1 MQDLIDYAIGRG
13 WGVKYRDLG
22 RRNGE
27 YSRGLITINDL
38 RRTGFT
44 IRMTMA
50 HEIGHAHYDHQWTDD
65 PGAWKRQEREA
76 DVFAAML
83 LISRDEYAH
92 AERIVGEHPGAI
104 AKELA
109 VTENHVLLWRENYS
123 KSQAQT
129 WRLRAV
135 S

>member
-50 HEIGHAHYDHQWTDD
+50 HEIGHAHHDHQWTDD
-65 PGAWKRQEREA
+65 PATWKRQEREA

-83 LISRDEYAH
+83 LISRDEYAR

-109 VTENHVLLWRENYS
+109 VTENHVLLWRENYL
-123 KSQAQT
+123 KRQARVK
-129 WRLRAV
+129 WLRAV
-135 S
+135 

>member
-1 MQDLIDYAIGRG
+1 MQDLIDYALGRG

-27 YSRGLITINDL
+27 YSRGLITINDR

-50 HEIGHAHYDHQWTDD
+50 HEIGHAHHDHAWTDD
-65 PGAWKRQEREA
+65 PVLSVRQEREA
-76 DVFAAML
+76 DMFAAQI
-83 LISRDEYAH
+83 LISLEEYAR
-92 AERIVGEHPGAI
+92 AERIVGAHPGAI

-109 VTENHVLLWRENYS
+109 VTENYVLLWREDYVRPR
-123 KSQAQT
+123 A
-129 WRLRAV
+129 RLRHLRAV
-135 S
+135 

>member
-50 HEIGHAHYDHQWTDD
+50 HEIGHAHHDHQWTDD
-65 PGAWKRQEREA
+65 PTTWKRQEREA

-83 LISRDEYAH
+83 LISRDEYAR

-109 VTENHVLLWRENYS
+109 VTENHVLLWRETYA
-123 KSQAQT
+123 KSRATTQ
-129 WRLRAV
+129 RLRAV
-135 S
+135 